1 MWLKFLEGGIGLMNM
16 DDDVVEIGETSVL
29 SRKMGLGTNKV
40 GKSDIYK
47 DVKDAD
53 GFGLVKKAIDSGMTT
68 IDTAYAYGKGRSEE
82 IIGDVIKH
90 YDRSDIVIAT
100 KAAQDPERDY
110 AINNSPEFLKKS
122 VDQALERLK
131 VDYIDIFYIHF
142 PDKDTPKAEALSAL
156 EDMREA
162 DKIKAIGVSNFTLDQ
177 IKEANI
183 DGFVDVVEDNYSLV
197 HRNAEKE
204 LFPYLRENNIS
215 FVPYFPLA
223 SGTLTGKY
231 QASDYA
237 KVPRFSKEEFGQ
249 IVTSLDP
256 VKKIAAKYD
265 ATVTQLL
272 LAWYMMDPDISIVIP
287 GARTVEQVEQNA
299 KSWDIHLSKEDYQA
313 IDTAF
318 SDFK

>member
-1 MWLKFLEGGIGLMNM
+1 MNK

-47 DVKDAD
+47 DVKDED
-53 GFGLVKKAIDSGMTT
+53 GYELVKTAIDAGMTT
-68 IDTAYAYGKGRSEE
+68 IDTAFAYGKGRSEE
-82 IIGDVIKH
+82 IIGDVIKR
-90 YDRSDIVIAT
+90 YNRSDIVIAT
-100 KAAQDPERDY
+100 KAAQDPEHDY
-110 AINNSPEFLKKS
+110 AVNNSPEFLKKS
-122 VDQALERLK
+122 VDQALKRLK

-162 DKIKAIGVSNFTLDQ
+162 DKIKAIGVSNFSLDQ
-177 IKEANI
+177 IKEANV
-183 DGFVDVVEDNYSLV
+183 DGFIDIVEDNYSLV

-231 QASDYA
+231 QASDYQ
-237 KVPRFSKEEFGQ
+237 KVPRLSKEEFEK

-256 VKKIAAKYD
+256 VREIADKYE
-265 ATVTQLL
+265 ATVSQII

-287 GARTVEQVEQNA
+287 GARTIDQIEQNSKA
-299 KSWDIHLSKEDYQA
+299 WDVHLSKKDYQK
-313 IDTAF
+313 IDAAF
-318 SDFK
+318 ADFK